1 MLMDPTDLFRTNRAN
16 PNISDTSSY
25 LDLSPLYGN
34 SVEDQSKIRTFQDG
48 RIKPDSYS
56 EKRLLA
62 FPPGVSVL
70 LIMFGRFHNYVVE
83 K

>member
-1 MLMDPTDLFRTNRAN
+1 MDLIDLFRTNRAD
-16 PNISDTSSY
+16 PNISDASSY

-34 SVEDQSKIRTFQDG
+34 NLEDQSKIRTFQDG
-48 RIKPDSYS
+48 KIKPDSYS